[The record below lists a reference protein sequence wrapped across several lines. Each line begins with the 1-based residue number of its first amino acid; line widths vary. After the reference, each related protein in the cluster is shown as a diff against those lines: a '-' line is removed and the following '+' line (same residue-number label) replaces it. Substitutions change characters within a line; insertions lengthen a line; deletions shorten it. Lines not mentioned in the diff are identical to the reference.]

1 MRFFR
6 VVRPKDVVE
15 VTIIKNKNDNT
26 YSYVNLT
33 KEHICPCRFN
43 SIKEAINDMNKLKEE
58 GKIIKY
64 DELLFCELKYFSTF

>member
-6 VVRPKDVVE
+6 VVRPKDTVE
-15 VTIIKNKNDNT
+15 VAIIKNKNDNT

-43 SIKEAINDMNKLKEE
+43 SVEEAIDDMDKLKEK
-58 GKIIKY
+58 GKLIKY